1 MYNASVSYRYMWPQ
15 NWIGIGLSI
24 GIGKSPLA
32 PLCQRGVIPPFGLRP
47 SLRLRRA
54 SGSERAV
61 SDPEGKMEVGRDFTN
76 QCRYYYEAVNIKLA
90 EKGA

>member
-1 MYNASVSYRYMWPQ
+1 MHNASVSYRYMWPQ

-47 SLRLRRA
+47 
-54 SGSERAV
+54 RAV

-90 EKGA
+90 EKGARGQ